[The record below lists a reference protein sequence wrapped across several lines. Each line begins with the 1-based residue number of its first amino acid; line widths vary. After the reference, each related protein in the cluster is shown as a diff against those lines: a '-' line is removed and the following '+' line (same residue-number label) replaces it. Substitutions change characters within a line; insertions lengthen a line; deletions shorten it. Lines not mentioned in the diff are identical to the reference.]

1 MVGLRFGARLGCTL
15 EGRCEGVSVEDL
27 DVVNL
32 RIVVV
37 VHYHAVEVAIVSAP
51 YVHTTT
57 RVLEAL
63 GTRSLDLR
71 LHFEYLKGRV
81 FLDEVR
87 VGGLL
92 TTASGCCLVES
103 EQRLFARGE
112 ALLLCK

>member
-1 MVGLRFGARLGCTL
+1 MGLGFGARLGCTL
-15 EGRCEGVSVEDL
+15 EGRREGVSVEDL
-27 DVVNL
+27 DVVDL

-37 VHYHAVEVAIVSAP
+37 VHYHAVEVAIVPTP

-57 RVLEAL
+57 GVLKSL
-63 GTRSLDLR
+63 GARSLDLR

-87 VGGLL
+87 VGRLL
-92 TTASGCCLVES
+92 TTASSCCLVES

-112 ALLLCK
+112 ALLLCE